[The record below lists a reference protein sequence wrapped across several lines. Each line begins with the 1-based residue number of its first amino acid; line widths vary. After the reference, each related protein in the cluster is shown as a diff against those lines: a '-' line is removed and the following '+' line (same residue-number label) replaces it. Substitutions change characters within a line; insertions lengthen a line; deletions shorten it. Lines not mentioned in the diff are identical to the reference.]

1 MAGLIDHATQRR
13 PLRRA
18 TDADRD
24 PADLSGPPRHRNQQE
39 KNDTTTTSTPAVNS
53 ASNNEP
59 ATTGV
64 STSTS
69 ASAVPA
75 GEDLGAPVAPETRPD
90 PRSASSTRGRGKP
103 RRVGRPRGP
112 ERVQICTR
120 ILLDLDNALTEA
132 VESTGLSVQPI
143 LEQALRDWFE
153 THGYL
158 DRTSRPRP
166 IDSSD

>member
-24 PADLSGPPRHRNQQE
+24 PADLTGPPLRLDQHQ
-39 KNDTTTTSTPAVNS
+39 TTASTADRATTVNS
-53 ASNNEP
+53 AINNET
-59 ATTGV
+59 A
-64 STSTS
+64 S
-69 ASAVPA
+69 ASDGAVPA
-75 GEDLGAPVAPETRPD
+75 SRDLGAPVAPETRPD
-90 PRSASSTRGRGKP
+90 PHSTSSTRERGKP

-132 VESTGLSVQPI
+132 VETTGLSVQPI

>member
-24 PADLSGPPRHRNQQE
+24 PADLTGPPRRRNQQE
-39 KNDTTTTSTPAVNS
+39 KNDSTTTITPAANS
-53 ASNNEP
+53 ASSNE
-59 ATTGV
+59 T
-64 STSTS
+64 

-75 GEDLGAPVAPETRPD
+75 GKDLGTPVTPETRPD

-112 ERVQICTR
+112 DRVQICTR

-132 VESTGLSVQPI
+132 VETTGLSIQPI